1 MKKMVLFLCTG
12 NSCRSQMAEGF
23 LRNLRGDAYEVYSAG
38 VDPSEL
44 NPRAVQVM
52 KEIGIDIS
60 KQYAKSLE
68 IYANEHF
75 DIVITVCD
83 HAKES
88 CPLFPGKVQRFHWGL
103 TDPAEAKGKKEE
115 VLRVFRDIRNQIR
128 KNIEETL

>member
-1 MKKMVLFLCTG
+1 
-12 NSCRSQMAEGF
+12 MAEGF
-23 LRNLRGDAYEVYSAG
+23 LRHLRGDAYDVYSAG

-52 KEIGIDIS
+52 KEIDIDIS
-60 KQYAKSLE
+60 NQYAKSVELYE
-68 IYANEHF
+68 NEHF

-103 TDPAEAKGKKEE
+103 TDPADAEGEEEE
-115 VLRVFRDIRNQIR
+115 VLRVFRDVRNQIG